1 MYSMYADLR
10 DQHKLT
16 DYRVAKDTGISTS
29 TLTNWKHG
37 RYTPKANKL
46 KILADY
52 FGVSLET
59 LLYGEED
66 INAKNLSK

>member
-66 INAKNLSK
+66 INVKNLSK